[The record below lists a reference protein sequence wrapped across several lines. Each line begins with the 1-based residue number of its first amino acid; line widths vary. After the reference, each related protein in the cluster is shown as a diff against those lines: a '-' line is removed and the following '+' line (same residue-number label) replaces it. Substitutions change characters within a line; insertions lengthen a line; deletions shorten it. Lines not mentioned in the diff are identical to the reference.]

1 MICRV
6 KCTSVNIYI
15 LLCKFLKNQWAI
27 ELVVVTNE
35 TTRVCSLQHNLK
47 WINWMNFFSSLE
59 KLIWYAVLPILPPW
73 ITHHVQIF
81 IMKLFDLTWLFCLR
95 MAFTQTQD
103 FSPFKL
109 FFVWLILL
117 IITLTILYTSP
128 HITYHHAWL
137 CEWKVKHEYTFFV
150 AVVEKGT
157 DGTLCIYIF
166 FRGRRRFFFDNGDDS
181 NAVKIGS
188 MNGAFWEK
196 IVLEAPA
203 ATNFFGLL
211 VIWSLMALRTNI

>member
-1 MICRV
+1 MS
-6 KCTSVNIYI
+6 TFTYYIYT
-15 LLCKFLKNQWAI
+15 LLCNFFLNQWAI

-35 TTRVCSLQHNLK
+35 TTCVCSLQLNLK
-47 WINWMNFFSSLE
+47 WINWMIFFPSLE

-81 IMKLFDLTWLFCLR
+81 IMKLFDLTWLFL
-95 MAFTQTQD
+95 FENGFHTDTI
-103 FSPFKL
+103 SPLLNF

-128 HITYHHAWL
+128 HIAYHHAWL
-137 CEWKVKHEYTFFV
+137 SEWKVKHEYTFFCGSGG
-150 AVVEKGT
+150 KRNRWYFMY
-157 DGTLCIYIF
+157 IYI
-166 FRGRRRFFFDNGDDS
+166 FRGRRRFFFDNSDDS

-196 IVLEAPA
+196 IALEAPA

-211 VIWSLMALRTNI
+211 VIWSLMALPTNI